1 MLIFAFQAY
10 EERRRLKDE
19 AREAAEA
26 AQEAELARA
35 AALRYVKQEAEAA
48 EWMGQISVEEQGQ
61 EAEEQQEGQVR
72 RTLHLGCCLAA
83 THKGFLV
90 KLARTS
96 TLTRMFLH
104 VPSSYVH
111 D

>member
-1 MLIFAFQAY
+1 MLTFAFQAY

-35 AALRYVKQEAEAA
+35 AALRYAKQEAEAA
-48 EWMGQISVEEQGQ
+48 EWMGQISMEEQGQ

-72 RTLHLGCCLAA
+72 RTLHLGCCLGSNPQGVFGKVGSHVSTDQDVSAC
-83 THKGFLV
+83 TLLV
-90 KLARTS
+90 SA
-96 TLTRMFLH
+96 
-104 VPSSYVH
+104 
-111 D
+111 